1 VTSRAP
7 RITVT
12 ALAAL
17 LVAITLTGC
26 LSIHDPDSTPP
37 GAARTATA
45 TATVR
50 TIADADPVPERGG
63 RIPPAARASQTRLVA
78 GAGQSK
84 PAAALERYATLWAN
98 WTAGTL
104 IARQKQ
110 LAGISLGQAR
120 AQALQAAA
128 SFQHDSTLTASHVA
142 NSGRV
147 IAITPNLTHNGEWVV
162 VTSEATTGQGDYT
175 GLPGTLHVTY
185 AQLTHTRHGFVVSQW
200 SPQN

>member
-1 VTSRAP
+1 MTLNSGTPVASIA
-7 RITVT
+7 
-12 ALAAL
+12 AMLAA
-17 LVAITLTGC
+17 VTLTGC

-37 GAARTATA
+37 GATHTTATA
-45 TATVR
+45 TATVG
-50 TIADADPVPERGG
+50 TVADADPVPERGG
-63 RIPPAARASQTRLVA
+63 RIPPVARASQTRLGA
-78 GAGQSK
+78 GAAQST

-147 IAITPNLTHNGEWVV
+147 IAITPNLTNNGEWVV